1 MMKYRFILLAGMF
14 ALSAQADDGMVLTYR
29 GANKWLA
36 PADNAPMKPLLAA
49 AQKGQGTFEVRLPA
63 TQRELATG
71 RLEVLRDL
79 LATKNP
85 KGVTIEEVDGPAA
98 AANTIW
104 IK

>member
-1 MMKYRFILLAGMF
+1 MTYRLVLLTVLF
-14 ALSAQADDGMVLTYR
+14 AFSAQADDGFVLTYR

-63 TQRELATG
+63 TQRELATA

-79 LATKNP
+79 LAAKNP
-85 KGVTIEEVDGPAA
+85 KGILIEEVDGAA
-98 AANTIW
+98 AAPNTIW